1 MGHSSK
7 ARKPKGRRKPKR
19 RRAQQTH
26 KMLLDRL
33 KDIVDNELRLT
44 RCTGHCYGFYIPD
57 LIVKVGPYKDDAVVM
72 DVVNSVQGLIHAIG
86 GFYMIKALGCDRLFK
101 AYVAVLADDLFEYLS
116 GITAKSPETGGKKH
130 IILKLLEEGLEKD
143 RIYLRPFNAIKGWL
157 DLQLQECLRTS
168 KVRQGV

>member
-33 KDIVDNELRLT
+33 KAIVDNELRLT
-44 RCTGHCYGFYIPD
+44 RFVGRRFGCYIPD
-57 LIVKVGPYKDDAVVM
+57 LIVQVGPHRDDIVVM
-72 DVVNSVQGLIHAIG
+72 DVVNSVQGLLHAIG
-86 GFYMIKALGCDRLFK
+86 GFYMIKALGCDELFK
-101 AYVAVLADDLFEYLS
+101 AYVAVLADDLFEYLQ
-116 GITAKSPETGGKKH
+116 GFTAKSPKNGGKKL

-143 RIYLRPFNAIKGWL
+143 RIYLRPFRAIKGWL
-157 DLQLQECLRTS
+157 ISELQ
-168 KVRQGV
+168 K